1 MASALLTTS
10 NLPRFRKMIV
20 DWEAK
25 QTPPTGFSTP
35 LSSLGLSSL
44 ESAAGI
50 QSRASQG
57 SDSGMVQGRESKEVL
72 VAFRTRPPLPGEAE
86 EKFQAL
92 ESMVYK
98 GAPLGEV
105 AAAQRK
111 QRDEEEAELAKIKFC
126 PGLTVRS
133 AEPGVVIAHVPAMKV
148 CSNVLHSL
156 ILLTKDCFH
165 ASGMGR
171 L

>member
-50 QSRASQG
+50 AQG
-57 SDSGMVQGRESKEVL
+57 SDSGMIQGRESKEVL

-111 QRDEEEAELAKIKFC
+111 QREEEEAELAKIKFC

-133 AEPGVVIAHVPAMKV
+133 AEPGVVVAHVPAMKV
-148 CSNVLHSL
+148 RSNVLHFL
-156 ILLTKDCFH
+156 ILLTKYCFH

>member
-44 ESAAGI
+44 ESAADI
-50 QSRASQG
+50 AQG

-86 EKFQAL
+86 EKFQSL

-105 AAAQRK
+105 AAAKRK